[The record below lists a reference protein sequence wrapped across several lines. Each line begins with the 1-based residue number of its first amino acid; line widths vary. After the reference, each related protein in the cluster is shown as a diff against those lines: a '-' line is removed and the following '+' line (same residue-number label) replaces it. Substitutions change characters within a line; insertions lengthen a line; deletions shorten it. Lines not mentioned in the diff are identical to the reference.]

1 MQATTTVVQG
11 VLVVATVGGSRP
23 PVAAG
28 ASTGERAIVV
38 VPTIDRRESG
48 GVASNAAH
56 LIKSR
61 ESPTLRTDVLV
72 GICLSLGA
80 DCSSRSSTVVIV
92 AAIGSVTANG

>member
-56 LIKSR
+56 LIKGW
-61 ESPTLRTDVLV
+61 EPPA
-72 GICLSLGA
+72 LGA
-80 DCSSRSSTVVIV
+80 EVLSDISFGLRADRTS
-92 AAIGSVTANG
+92 